1 MKIFNSKHYGILILS
16 LSLIT
21 LSVIFHKLD
30 NYFSKDNQV
39 CGNVVAVEKIDKSM
53 YNVNLN
59 IDNTIKLVTVS
70 NSVPV
75 VDAKYCVNT
84 GITFLQLLALI
95 FIFLNGIAIVFCVIM
110 FFAALLEPT
119 STF

>member
-1 MKIFNSKHYGILILS
+1 MKIFNAKHYGILILS

-30 NYFSKDNQV
+30 NYLNKDNQV

-59 IDNTIKLVTVS
+59 IDNTIKLVTVT

-84 GITFLQLLALI
+84 GITFLQLLAFI
-95 FIFLNGIAIVFCVIM
+95 FIFFNGIAIVFCVIM